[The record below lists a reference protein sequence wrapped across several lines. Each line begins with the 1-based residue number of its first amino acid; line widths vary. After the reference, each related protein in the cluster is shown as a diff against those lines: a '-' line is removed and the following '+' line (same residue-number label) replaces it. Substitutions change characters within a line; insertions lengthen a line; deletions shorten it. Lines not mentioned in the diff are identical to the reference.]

1 MIVLGINYYFHDSSA
16 CLVVDGKLIV
26 ALEEERFTRNKHTRE
41 FPDNAIKQCLLIA
54 GMSADE
60 VDQVAVS
67 IQPTHSWHKKVL
79 YAGRKPH
86 KALPF
91 IKHELVNGFFKQRR
105 FKRFLNETWPDG
117 EKPVVHFIQHHMS
130 HAAGTFFVS
139 PYENAA
145 IMAIDGSGEWACAW
159 LGHGSGS
166 RVECFNESM
175 FPNSLGSVYEAVTE
189 FCGFQPNYDEGK
201 TMGLAPLGDASLFI
215 DAARKTVSVSDEGK
229 IQVDLS
235 YFSYQYWGYKRCAQK
250 FYDTFG
256 TPRSRDGEFETHHQD
271 VAAAFQQVLEECALK
286 MAAFLK
292 KKTDAEYLVIAGGV
306 ALNSVMNGRLL
317 REAGFK
323 DVYIMPA
330 AGDNG
335 TCIGAAFTL
344 LHQHLGQ
351 DRVFVHDNP
360 YVGNEYSTEAIE
372 ADLKKF
378 KIDYTHTDDI
388 ANEVAALLE
397 EGKIGGWYQG
407 KMEIG
412 PRALGSRSI
421 LANPAF
427 PDMKAKINSEVKF
440 REAYRPFA
448 PSATI
453 EGAQAFFDIDVEAP
467 FMLKV
472 CQVKEDKQSVLPSI
486 THVDGSARLQ
496 TVRAETHP
504 LYHGLISNLG
514 ERTGVPVVL
523 NTSFNIQGEPVVESP
538 RDAIRCFYSTG
549 LDFLA
554 IGQFL
559 IQKKVLSERLTNR
572 QDEAA

>member
-16 CLVVDGKLIV
+16 CLVVDGQLVV

-41 FPDNAIKQCLLIA
+41 FPDNAIQQCLKIA
-54 GMSADE
+54 GITA
-60 VDQVAVS
+60 DQVDHIAVS
-67 IQPTHSWHKKVL
+67 IQPKHSWFKKVV
-79 YAGRKPH
+79 YAVRKPH
-86 KALPF
+86 KAAPF
-91 IKHELVNGFFKQRR
+91 IKHELINGFFKQRR
-105 FKRFLNETWPDG
+105 FNRFLAQYWPTDK
-117 EKPVVHFIQHHMS
+117 KPAVHFIKHHMS
-130 HAAGTFFVS
+130 HAAGSFFVS
-139 PYENAA
+139 PYDKAA

-159 LGHGSGS
+159 LGHGEGN
-166 RVECFNESM
+166 RVTCFNESL
-175 FPNSLGSVYEAVTE
+175 FPNSLGSMYEAVTE
-189 FCGFQPNYDEGK
+189 FCGFRPNYDEGK
-201 TMGLAPLGDASLFI
+201 TMGLAPLGDASRFI
-215 DAARKTVSVSDEGK
+215 DDARKTVSVTEQGQ

-235 YFSYQYWGYKRCAQK
+235 YFSYQHWGYQRCAKK

-256 TPRSRDGEFETHHQD
+256 APREPDGEFETHHHD

-286 MAAFLK
+286 LAAYLK
-292 KKTDAEYLVIAGGV
+292 KKSQAEYLVIAGGV

-335 TCIGAAFTL
+335 TSIGAAFTL
-344 LHQHLGQ
+344 LHQHFGL
-351 DRVFVHDNP
+351 DRHFVHDNP
-360 YVGNEYSTEAIE
+360 YVGNEYSDETIK
-372 ADLKKF
+372 ADLDRF
-378 KIDYTHTDDI
+378 KINYEKSQNICGD
-388 ANEVAALLE
+388 VADLLE
-397 EGKIGGWYQG
+397 QGQIGGWFQG

-421 LANPAF
+421 IANPAF
-427 PDMKAKINSEVKF
+427 PNMKDKINSEVKF

-453 EGAQAFFDIDVEAP
+453 EAAPEFFDIDVEAP

-472 CQVKEDKQSVLPSI
+472 CQVRKSKQNIIPAI
-486 THVDGSARLQ
+486 THVDGSARVQ
-496 TVRAETHP
+496 TVRKESHP
-504 LYHGLISNLG
+504 LYHGLISELG
-514 ERTGVPVVL
+514 ARTGVPVVL

-538 RDAIRCFYSTG
+538 RDAIRCFFSTG

-554 IGQFL
+554 VGPFL
-559 IQKKVLSERLTNR
+559 IRKIPSDKQAGKA